1 MILFTYFLFQNQ
13 GFFEQLFTRIQE
25 GGPLAMTSILISFL
39 LMLFLIVRASM
50 KLKAAHQV
58 FRKSISLINQ
68 IALVALVI
76 GLLSQFIGLIQVFDA
91 FEAIGDINPSLFAGG
106 LKITLLPP
114 VFGGFTFL
122 VGRLSTFILNWMR
135 DASPD
140 EKVSV

>member
-1 MILFTYFLFQNQ
+1 MI
-13 GFFEQLFTRIQE
+13 
-25 GGPLAMTSILISFL
+25 SIIISFI
-39 LMLFLIVRASM
+39 LMLYFIVRASM
-50 KLKAAHQV
+50 KLKASHQV

-76 GLLSQFIGLIQVFDA
+76 GLLSQFVGLIQVFDA

-122 VGRLSTFILNWMR
+122 IGRLAIFILNWMR
-135 DASPD
+135 DANAE
-140 EKVSV
+140 EKFSA

>member
-1 MILFTYFLFQNQ
+1 MI
-13 GFFEQLFTRIQE
+13 
-25 GGPLAMTSILISFL
+25 SILISFF
-39 LMLFLIVRASM
+39 LMLYFIARASL
-50 KLKAAHQV
+50 KLKASHQV

-122 VGRLSTFILNWMR
+122 VGRLAIFVLNWMR
-135 DASPD
+135 NAEAD
-140 EKVSV
+140 ERVSA